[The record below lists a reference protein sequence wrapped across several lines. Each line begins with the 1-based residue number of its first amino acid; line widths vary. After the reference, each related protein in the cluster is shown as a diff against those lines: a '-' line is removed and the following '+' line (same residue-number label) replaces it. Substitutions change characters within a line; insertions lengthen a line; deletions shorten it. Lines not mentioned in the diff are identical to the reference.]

1 MIQVN
6 SPFYFERHQSIQ
18 GHQLHK
24 SVEKMAS
31 GLRINKSAD
40 DSAGLSISTNMNT
53 HIKNSETIKRGIGQ
67 GIDYTQVAM
76 GALTEITDMVQRMR
90 ELSLQAMNGTYN
102 DKQRVHIDA
111 EYQQLVKELDRIAE
125 TTEYNGAFPFVQ
137 TVTTPPP
144 PPIGATSSLPEVMP
158 SDLKK
163 EDNSGIKSFA
173 YIPAGA
179 QNVSLKLY
187 DRGADDDIQIF
198 ARNGDHIWGT
208 PLTDGVWINNL
219 VTPLNV
225 DPVVLT
231 LSNGFNA
238 GATYNSTQLNN
249 STYNGMTFNTILS
262 DNNPINLFEQVQI
275 PNVTEDLLIMV
286 VGANGRFDIE
296 GHYENIPGSAPAAGT
311 TDEALGETMIIPV
324 TTEAITDANKVF
336 IAKTPVDST
345 ILGLDIVNLQTA
357 DGAETA
363 ISNID
368 KALDSFANY
377 QAYYGTK
384 HNSLIVAFGQAS
396 TAEVNLK
403 GSNSQILDADMASSM
418 SNLLK
423 TQIQG
428 DAIKS
433 MQSISIQSSEEVL
446 RLLAFNQ

>member
-6 SPFYFERHQSIQ
+6 SPFYFERHQSLQ
-18 GHQLHK
+18 SHQLHK

-67 GIDYTQVAM
+67 GIDYTKVAM
-76 GALTEITDMVQRMR
+76 GALTEMTDMVQRMR

-158 SDLKK
+158 SDLTTT
-163 EDNSGIKSFA
+163 DTSGIKSFA

-179 QNVSLKLY
+179 QNVLLTIF
-187 DRGADDDIQIF
+187 DLGIDDDMQIF

-208 PLTDGVWINNL
+208 SLTDGVWINNF

-225 DPVVLT
+225 DSVVLT
-231 LSNGFNA
+231 ASNGFNA

-249 STYNGMTFNTILS
+249 STYNGMTFNTILP
-262 DNNPINLFEQVQI
+262 DNNPINLFEQVRI

-286 VGANGRFDIE
+286 VGAGRFTIDA
-296 GHYENIPGSAPAAGT
+296 HYENIPGSPPTAGT

-324 TTEAITDANKVF
+324 TTEAITDANKIF

-368 KALDSFANY
+368 KALESFANY
-377 QAYYGTK
+377 QAYYGAK
-384 HNSLIVAFGQAS
+384 HNSLIVAFDQAS

-403 GSNSQILDADMASSM
+403 GSNSQIIDADMASSM

>member
-6 SPFYFERHQSIQ
+6 SPFYFDRHQSLQ
-18 GHQLHK
+18 SSHLHK
-24 SVEKMAS
+24 SVEKLAS

-40 DSAGLSISTNMNT
+40 DAAGLSISSNMNT
-53 HIKNSETIKRGIGQ
+53 HLKNSETIKRGIGQ
-67 GIDYTQVAM
+67 GIDYTQVAI
-76 GALTEITDMVQRMR
+76 GALTEMTDMVQRMR

-102 DKQRVHIDA
+102 DEQRSHIDA
-111 EYQQLVKELDRIAE
+111 EYQQLVKELDRVAT

-144 PPIGATSSLPEVMP
+144 PPIGTTSSLPEVMP

-163 EDNSGIKSFA
+163 VDISGIKSFA

-208 PLTDGVWINNL
+208 PLTDGVWINNS
-219 VTPLNV
+219 VTQLNV
-225 DPVVLT
+225 DSVVLT

-238 GATYNSTQLNN
+238 GATYNSTQLNS

-262 DNNPINLFEQVQI
+262 DNNPINLYEQVQI

-286 VGANGRFDIE
+286 VGANGRFNIE
-296 GHYENIPGSAPAAGT
+296 GHYENIPGSLPTAGT

-324 TTEAITDANKVF
+324 TTEAITDANKIF
-336 IAKTPVDST
+336 IAKTPANAT
-345 ILGLDIVNLQTA
+345 ILGLDIVNLKTNA
-357 DGAETA
+357 DAETA
-363 ISNID
+363 IGNID
-368 KALDSFANY
+368 KALASFANY
-377 QAYYGTK
+377 QTYYGAK
-384 HNSLIVAFGQAS
+384 HNSLTVAFDQAS
-396 TAEVNLK
+396 TTQVNLQGAK
-403 GSNSQILDADMASSM
+403 SQILDADMASSM

-423 TQIQG
+423 TQVQG
-428 DAIKS
+428 DALKS
-433 MQSISIQSSEEVL
+433 MQSISIQSTEEVL